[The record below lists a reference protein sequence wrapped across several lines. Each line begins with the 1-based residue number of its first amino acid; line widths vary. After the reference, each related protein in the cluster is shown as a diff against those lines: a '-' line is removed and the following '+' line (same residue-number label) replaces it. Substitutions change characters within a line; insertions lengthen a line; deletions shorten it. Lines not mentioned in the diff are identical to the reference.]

1 MGHEFT
7 NAIKSWAIISII
19 AAHVYI
25 DGNISLGL
33 EYFKIFLNYFG
44 TIGVGLFFIVSGYVW
59 GNIGFNLKKSV
70 SKLIIPW
77 VISGSLI
84 FLYVYV
90 RKSDLDSDFFYS
102 YLSFVLGQSSYL
114 YYMSVYFIYILTARF
129 WNVNLIGFIIF
140 IVSLAYYIFKIPIF
154 HTYFGVNE
162 HLNPLLWFPY
172 VYIGKY
178 AKNILSFLE
187 LFRLE
192 TILIFSFIIFL
203 MSYYYYE
210 YNINSYIV
218 YFSLF
223 RVYLTFLFFLSL
235 YYLYPHFQVMNK
247 FNIVGEQSLFIYLW
261 HMPLVGILN
270 FIGNNYIEELHYF
283 SVLIVLSFFVL
294 LVLFFRTKKN
304 SFYSFIGFRGN
315 DE

>member
-140 IVSLAYYIFKIPIF
+140 IVSLTYYIFKIPIF

-283 SVLIVLSFFVL
+283 SVLIVLSFFML

>member
-140 IVSLAYYIFKIPIF
+140 IVSLTYYIFKIPIF

>member
-44 TIGVGLFFIVSGYVW
+44 TIGVGLFFIVSGFVW

-77 VISGSLI
+77 VTSGSLI
-84 FLYVYV
+84 FLYVYF
-90 RKSDLDSDFFYS
+90 RKSDLDSDFFYG
-102 YLSFVLGQSSYL
+102 YLSFILGQSSYL
-114 YYMSVYFIYILTARF
+114 YYMSVYFIFILTARF
-129 WNVNLIGFIIF
+129 WNVNFIGFIVF
-140 IVSLAYYIFKIPIF
+140 IVSLIYYIFKIPIF
-154 HTYFGVNE
+154 HIYLGVNE

-172 VYIGKY
+172 VYFGKY
-178 AKNILSFLE
+178 AKNILSFLD

-192 TILIFSFIIFL
+192 KILIFSFIIFL
-203 MSYYYYE
+203 ILYYYYE

-223 RVYLTFLFFLSL
+223 RIYLTFLFFLSL
-235 YYLYPHFQVMNK
+235 YYLYLNFQVMNK

-261 HMPLVGILN
+261 HMPLVGVLN
-270 FIGNNYIEELHYF
+270 FIGNNYKEELHYF
-283 SVLIVLSFFVL
+283 SVLIVLLFFMF
-294 LVLFFRTKKN
+294 LVLFFRFKKS